1 MRARRHRFSHRAG
14 IASIASIALLAG
26 ALALLGGCRAG
37 TTSIKTLLDDPST
50 YDGKKVRISGDVTG
64 SVGLLGYGAY
74 QVNDGT
80 GSLVVV
86 SKEGGAPREGAK
98 VGVEGTFR
106 AVFTLKTE
114 SVAALEESRR
124 TAL

>member
-1 MRARRHRFSHRAG
+1 MPDG
-14 IASIASIALLAG
+14 I
-26 ALALLGGCRAG
+26 LGGGPLGRRVGVQRVTANSAAAVSAG
-37 TTSIKTLLDDPST
+37 RLIMQSWLPST
-50 YDGKKVRISGDVTG
+50 SARTVT
-64 SVGLLGYGAY
+64 Y

-106 AVFTLKTE
+106 AVFTLQTE

>member
-1 MRARRHRFSHRAG
+1 MRAFRLSFRAS

-26 ALALLGGCRAG
+26 ALAFLGGCRTD
-37 TTSIKTLLDDPST
+37 TTPIKTLLDDPSS
-50 YDGKKVRISGDVTG
+50 YDGKKVRIAGDVTG